1 MADNFINKDDA
12 EVSHMET
19 ASQLK
24 VESTHVLVDANRQS
38 YYVKKVCY
46 CESCLVVIT
55 DKRVV

>member
-1 MADNFINKDDA
+1 MADNFINKDFDT

-38 YYVKKVCY
+38 YYVKKVGY
-46 CESCLVVIT
+46 
-55 DKRVV
+55 